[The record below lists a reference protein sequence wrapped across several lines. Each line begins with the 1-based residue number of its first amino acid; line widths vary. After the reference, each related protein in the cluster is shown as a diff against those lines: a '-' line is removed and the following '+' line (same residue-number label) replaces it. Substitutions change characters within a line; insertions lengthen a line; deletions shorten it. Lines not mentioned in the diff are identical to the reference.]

1 MIYFKR
7 FRKKPV
13 GVTFSMRDGG
23 GCFPFKGGAKSFY
36 LPEKGGGIMDYITWR
51 DLIDIATLVIA
62 VISL

>member
-1 MIYFKR
+1 
-7 FRKKPV
+7 
-13 GVTFSMRDGG
+13 MRDGG

-62 VISL
+62 VISLLKSNKKR